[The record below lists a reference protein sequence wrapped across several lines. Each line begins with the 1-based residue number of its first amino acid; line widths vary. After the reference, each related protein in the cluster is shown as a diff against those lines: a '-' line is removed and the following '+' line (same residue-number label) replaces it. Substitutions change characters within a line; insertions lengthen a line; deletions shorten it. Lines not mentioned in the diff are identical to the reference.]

1 MKTSKFY
8 MSLVAIFS
16 IIAAILLIWAEDE
29 TTCGVTTA
37 KVFETMFIL
46 IGFIAYNE
54 YKNIN
59 VKL

>member
-1 MKTSKFY
+1 MT
-8 MSLVAIFS
+8 LVAIFS
-16 IIAAILLIWAEDE
+16 IIAAILLIWAEDK
-29 TTCGVTTA
+29 TTCGVTT

>member
-1 MKTSKFY
+1 MKTAKFY
-8 MSLVAIFS
+8 MALVAIFS
-16 IIAAILLIWAEDE
+16 LFAAILLIWAEDE
-29 TTCGVTTA
+29 VTCGASTA

-46 IGFIAYNE
+46 IAFISYNE